1 MSKTPPLEP
10 DDVDPLSKRQIQRLK
25 KQIADSNDPTR
36 YVIVSPMLRDWCFFY
51 LPADAVY
58 LVNRIEPGCFF
69 KRKSEAQAVAKVLN
83 GGKRKKTA
91 QVIAVR
97 KTKQGVRILDQV
109 IDPDNPQ
116 KRWKPKL
123 RRSHVHALARKKS
136 VQPLPLAHATLP
148 HV

>member
-1 MSKTPPLEP
+1 
-10 DDVDPLSKRQIQRLK
+10 
-25 KQIADSNDPTR
+25 
-36 YVIVSPMLRDWCFFY
+36 MLRDWCFFY

-69 KRKSEAQAVAKVLN
+69 KRRAEAQAVAKVLN
-83 GGKRKKTA
+83 GAKRKKTA

-123 RRSHVHALARKKS
+123 RRSHVHPLARKKS
-136 VQPLPLAHATLP
+136 AQPMH
-148 HV
+148 

>member
-1 MSKTPPLEP
+1 MPKTPPPEP
-10 DDVDPLSKRQIQRLK
+10 NDFDPLSKRQIERLK
-25 KQIADSNDPTR
+25 KQIADSKDPTR

-69 KRKSEAQAVAKVLN
+69 KRKAEAQAVAKLLN
-83 GGKRKKTA
+83 GSKRKKNT

-97 KTKQGVRILDQV
+97 KTKNGVRILDQV

-123 RRSHVHALARKKS
+123 HRSRAPFAQASKGVK
-136 VQPLPLAHATLP
+136 TLDSRLTLKA
-148 HV
+148 